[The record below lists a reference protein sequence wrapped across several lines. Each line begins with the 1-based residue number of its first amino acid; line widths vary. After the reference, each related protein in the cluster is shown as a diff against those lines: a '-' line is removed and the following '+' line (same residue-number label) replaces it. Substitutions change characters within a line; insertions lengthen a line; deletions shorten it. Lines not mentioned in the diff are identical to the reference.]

1 MASLPSRTAVKAT
14 GWRHVFGLE
23 SAAAQENWRNGL
35 CVRPFPGDHP
45 ERSGNMA
52 DSRRSGQ
59 HTARTRRSQRG
70 HGWVCFRYLVYLN
83 NGVFGER
90 VLKTM
95 HLFDQKTAP

>member
-35 CVRPFPGDHP
+35 CLRPFPGDHP

-59 HTARTRRSQRG
+59 QYCPDAKEPERA
-70 HGWVCFRYLVYLN
+70 WVGF
-83 NGVFGER
+83 
-90 VLKTM
+90 
-95 HLFDQKTAP
+95 LFVTSFTSITGYSESAS